1 MNSHANFLW
10 QVFWLMRHPKKRPSR
25 KSSGI
30 NVFPSANTA
39 EGAATDFDRVPFYR
53 KNAAI
58 KIVVIK
64 FSKRYY
70 RPYLKQSQPKRHF
83 LPKTAKNAAAGQS
96 KGQPSKR
103 GRWIFRRRLKRRM
116 RVKNTLSSRLVPCH
130 CTLAV
135 PKIFCGIR
143 LEYFDRGAS
152 SRQDLLFSEHRF
164 AVFLSRLSASPLPQK
179 TAFFGVPF
187 CSRCF
192 AHWARFAGFALKG
205 KYLMSR

>member
-83 LPKTAKNAAAGQS
+83 LPKTAKIAATGQS
-96 KGQPSKR
+96 KGRPSQKR
-103 GRWIFRRRLKRRM
+103 
-116 RVKNTLSSRLVPCH
+116 
-130 CTLAV
+130 
-135 PKIFCGIR
+135 
-143 LEYFDRGAS
+143 
-152 SRQDLLFSEHRF
+152 
-164 AVFLSRLSASPLPQK
+164 
-179 TAFFGVPF
+179 
-187 CSRCF
+187 
-192 AHWARFAGFALKG
+192 
-205 KYLMSR
+205 KYLMRR